1 MSPVAFVRLTA
12 IVIVTELA
20 RTGVYIPEIGIGTWE
35 YHAGPQPLRKG
46 LEAGALFI
54 DTAESY
60 GSEPTVGEA
69 IRDLRERVFI
79 ATKVSPQNFRSA
91 DLRRSVEA
99 SLKRLGTDFV
109 DLLQLHEPN
118 PTIPID
124 DTMGAV
130 AELITAGKVKF
141 AGVSNFSVAQLQA
154 AQKALGGFPIV
165 SNQVRYNLIDRTI
178 ETELLPYCRAH
189 HVTVIAYCPL
199 ARGLSRIRDC
209 DPTGVIAELAEAT
222 GKSPAQIVINW
233 CVCQKGVVA
242 IPKGNSTEH
251 ILDNCGASDWRLSQ
265 EQLALVDARIQ
276 YRRRNRFDQLV
287 RQWLPGPLQSFAIQT
302 LNAMPR
308 GLRRR
313 FR

>member
-1 MSPVAFVRLTA
+1 MML
-12 IVIVTELA
+12 IELGK
-20 RTGVYIPEIGIGTWE
+20 TGTSIPEIGMGTWD

-60 GSEPTVGEA
+60 GSEPAVGEA
-69 IRDLRERVFI
+69 VRGLRDRVFI
-79 ATKVSPQNFRSA
+79 ATKVSPQNFRPS
-91 DLRRSVEA
+91 DLRRSVDA
-99 SLKRLGTDFV
+99 SLRRLDTDFV

-118 PTIPID
+118 PAIPLD

-130 AELITAGKVKF
+130 SELITAGKVRF
-141 AGVSNFSVAQLQA
+141 AGVSNFSVAQLKA
-154 AQKALGGFPIV
+154 AQKALGKYPIV

-178 ETELLPYCRAH
+178 EAELLPYCRAN

-209 DPTGVIAELAEAT
+209 DPTGVLDQLSRET

-233 CVCQKGVVA
+233 CVCQTGVVA
-242 IPKGNSTEH
+242 IPKGNSVEH
-251 ILDNCGASDWRLSQ
+251 ILDNCGASDWRLNQ
-265 EQLALVDARIQ
+265 EQLALLDERIQ
-276 YRRRNRFDQLV
+276 HRRRTRFDELV
-287 RQWLPGPLQSFAIQT
+287 RQWMPGPLQSLAIQT
-302 LNAMPR
+302 LNALPR
-308 GLRRR
+308 GVRRR

>member
-1 MSPVAFVRLTA
+1 MIL
-12 IVIVTELA
+12 TELA
-20 RTGVYIPEIGIGTWE
+20 KTGVLIPEIGMGTWD
-35 YHAGPQPLRKG
+35 YHAGPLPLRKG

-60 GSEPTVGEA
+60 GSEAAVGEA
-69 IRDLRERVFI
+69 IRGIREQVFL
-79 ATKVSPQNFRSA
+79 ATKVSPHNFRPT

-99 SLKRLGTDFV
+99 SLMRLRTDRV

-118 PTIPID
+118 SAIPIA

-130 AELITAGKVKF
+130 AELIAAGKVKF
-141 AGVSNFSVAQLQA
+141 AGVSNFSVLQLAA
-154 AQKALGGFPIV
+154 AQKALGKFSIV

-178 ETELLPYCRAH
+178 ETELLRYCRANQ
-189 HVTVIAYCPL
+189 VTVIAYCPL

-209 DPTGVIAELAEAT
+209 DPTGVIAELVRET

-242 IPKGNSTEH
+242 IPKGNSVEH
-251 ILDNCGASDWRLSQ
+251 ILDNCGASDWRLT
-265 EQLALVDARIQ
+265 EAQLALLNTRIQ
-276 YRRRNRFDQLV
+276 HRRRTRLDRLL
-287 RQWLPGPLQSFAIQT
+287 RQWLPSPLQALAIRS
-302 LNAMPR
+302 LDLMPR

>member
-1 MSPVAFVRLTA
+1 MTA
-12 IVIVTELA
+12 TVIVTELA
-20 RTGVYIPEIGIGTWE
+20 KTGVSIPEIGIGTWE
-35 YHAGPQPLRKG
+35 YHAGPLPLRKG

-60 GSEPTVGEA
+60 GSEPVVGEA
-69 IRDLRERVFI
+69 VRGLRDRVFL
-79 ATKVSPQNFRSA
+79 ATKVSPQNFRPA

-99 SLKRLGTDFV
+99 SLKRLDTDFV

-118 PTIPID
+118 PAIPID

-154 AQKALGGFPIV
+154 AQKALGKFPIV

-178 ETELLPYCRAH
+178 ETGLLPYCRAN

-209 DPTGVIAELAEAT
+209 DPTGVVDELARET

-233 CVCQKGVVA
+233 CVCQRGVMA
-242 IPKGNSTEH
+242 IPKGNSVEH
-251 ILDNCGASDWRLSQ
+251 ILDNCGASGWRLTQ
-265 EQLALVDARIQ
+265 EQLTLLDSRIQ
-276 YRRRNRFDQLV
+276 HRRRNRFDQLL
-287 RQWLPGPLQSFAIQT
+287 RQRLPGPLQSLAIRI
-302 LNAMPR
+302 LNVLPR

>member
-1 MSPVAFVRLTA
+1 M
-12 IVIVTELA
+12 IVTELA
-20 RTGVYIPEIGIGTWE
+20 KTGTYIPEIGIGTWE
-35 YHAGPQPLRKG
+35 YHAGPLPLRKG

-60 GSEPTVGEA
+60 GSEPAVGEA
-69 IRDLRERVFI
+69 VRGLRDRVFI
-79 ATKVSPQNFRSA
+79 ATKVSPQNFRPA

-99 SLKRLGTDFV
+99 SLKRLGTNFV

-118 PTIPID
+118 SAIPID

-130 AELITAGKVKF
+130 AELIISGKVKF

-178 ETELLPYCRAH
+178 ETDLLPYCRAN

-209 DPTGVIAELAEAT
+209 DPTGAIDVLSRET

-233 CVCQKGVVA
+233 CLCQAGVVA
-242 IPKGNSTEH
+242 IPKGNSVDH
-251 ILDNCGASDWRLSQ
+251 VLDNCGASDWRLNQ
-265 EQLALVDARIQ
+265 EQLALLDSRIQ
-276 YRRRNRFDQLV
+276 HRRRNHLDRLV
-287 RQWLPGPLQSFAIQT
+287 RQWVPGPLQSLAVQT

>member
-1 MSPVAFVRLTA
+1 MIL
-12 IVIVTELA
+12 TELA
-20 RTGVYIPEIGIGTWE
+20 KTGVSIPEIGLGTWE
-35 YHAGPQPLRKG
+35 YRAGPQPLRKG

-60 GSEPTVGEA
+60 GSESVVGEA
-69 IRDLRERVFI
+69 VRGIRDRVFI
-79 ATKVSPQNFRSA
+79 ATKVSPQNLGPA

-118 PTIPID
+118 PAIPID
-124 DTMGAV
+124 DTMGAI

-141 AGVSNFSVAQLQA
+141 AGVSNFSATQLKA
-154 AQKALGGFPIV
+154 AQKALGRYPIV

-178 ETELLPYCRAH
+178 EMELLPYCRAN

-209 DPTGVIAELAEAT
+209 DPTGVIDRLSQET

-233 CVCQKGVVA
+233 CVCQAGVVA
-242 IPKGNSTEH
+242 IPKGNSVEH
-251 ILDNCGASDWRLSQ
+251 ILDNCGASDWRLNQ
-265 EQLALVDARIQ
+265 EQLALLDERVQ
-276 YRRRNRFDQLV
+276 HRRRTRFDELV
-287 RQWLPGPLQSFAIQT
+287 RQWMPGPLQSLAIQT
-302 LNAMPR
+302 LNVLPR

>member
-1 MSPVAFVRLTA
+1 MIA
-12 IVIVTELA
+12 TELA
-20 RTGVYIPEIGIGTWE
+20 KTGVSLPEIGIGTWE
-35 YHAGPQPLRKG
+35 YHAGPLPLRKG

-60 GSEPTVGEA
+60 GSESVVGEA
-69 IRDLRERVFI
+69 IRGLRDRVFL
-79 ATKVSPQNFRSA
+79 ATKVSPQNFRPA

-99 SLKRLGTDFV
+99 SLERLRTEFL

-118 PTIPID
+118 PVIPID

-154 AQKALGGFPIV
+154 AQKALGRFPIV

-178 ETELLPYCRAH
+178 EKDLLPYCRANY
-189 HVTVIAYCPL
+189 VTVIAYCPL

-209 DPTGVIAELAEAT
+209 DPTGAIDELSRET

-233 CVCQKGVVA
+233 CVCQAGVVA
-242 IPKGNSTEH
+242 IPKGNSVEH
-251 ILDNCGASDWRLSQ
+251 ILENCGASDWRLNE
-265 EQLALVDARIQ
+265 EQLALLDERVQ
-276 YRRRNRFDQLV
+276 HRRRNRVDLLL
-287 RQWLPGPLQSFAIQT
+287 RQWLPGPLQSLAIQT

-308 GLRRR
+308 GFRRR

>member
-1 MSPVAFVRLTA
+1 MIL
-12 IVIVTELA
+12 TELA
-20 RTGVYIPEIGIGTWE
+20 KTGVSIPEIGLGTWE
-35 YHAGPQPLRKG
+35 YRAGPQPLRKG

-60 GSEPTVGEA
+60 GSEPAVGEA
-69 IRDLRERVFI
+69 VRGIRDRVFI
-79 ATKVSPQNFRSA
+79 ATKVSPQNFRPA

-99 SLKRLGTDFV
+99 SLKRLDTDFV

-118 PTIPID
+118 PAIPID
-124 DTMGAV
+124 DTMGAI

-141 AGVSNFSVAQLQA
+141 AGVSNFSATQLKA
-154 AQKALGGFPIV
+154 AQKALGRYPIV

-178 ETELLPYCRAH
+178 EMELLPYCRAN

-209 DPTGVIAELAEAT
+209 DPTGAIDQLSRET

-233 CVCQKGVVA
+233 CVCQAGVVA
-242 IPKGNSTEH
+242 IPKGNSVEH
-251 ILDNCGASDWRLSQ
+251 ILDNCGASDWRLNQ
-265 EQLALVDARIQ
+265 EQLALLDERVQ
-276 YRRRNRFDQLV
+276 HRRRNRFDQLV
-287 RQWLPGPLQSFAIQT
+287 RQWMPGPLQSLAIQT
-302 LNAMPR
+302 LNALPR
-308 GLRRR
+308 RLRRR